1 MATIAKLSQ
10 KLRQQLFSLNATQAA
25 LRQRVGLSRRTMT
38 NVFSGE
44 ADFKVSTLLAVAD
57 ELGLDVVLIPKEA
70 ARAIDHNVSPTTP
83 KVLTGVQAALNR
95 LAEASPKAKIKD
107 RKGRV

>member
-1 MATIAKLSQ
+1 MRVMATIQKLSG
-10 KLRQQLFSLNATQAA
+10 KLREQLSALNATQDA
-25 LRQRVGLSRRTMT
+25 LRDRAGLSRRTMT
-38 NVFSGE
+38 NVFSGK

-70 ARAIDHNVSPTTP
+70 VRAIDPNLSPTAP

-95 LAEASPKAKIKD
+95 LELASPKAKPK
-107 RKGRV
+107 